1 MNSYLILHV
10 GTHIIELHKSLK
22 WIGKQKMYKF
32 EWNIV
37 QFNSILI
44 DPVWSSYNIYDY
56 MI

>member
-10 GTHIIELHKSLK
+10 GRHIIELHKSLK

-37 QFNSILI
+37 QFNST
-44 DPVWSSYNIYDY
+44 
-56 MI
+56 